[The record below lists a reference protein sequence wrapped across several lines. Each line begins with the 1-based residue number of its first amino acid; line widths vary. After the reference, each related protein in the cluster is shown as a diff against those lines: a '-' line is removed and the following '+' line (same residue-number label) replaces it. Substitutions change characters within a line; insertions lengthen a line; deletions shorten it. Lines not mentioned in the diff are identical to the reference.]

1 MTGFQADRSIRNLFL
16 RHPHYPFITGLFNKG
31 PQPDGR
37 SIRRQHPAPVSA
49 LITVGAALFIA
60 VFVCTAG
67 ACAVRADKSSDAEK
81 TQSAPPVTE
90 SGQGQNLYTENE
102 WGFVEGSMDV
112 SRGIP
117 EDAIGRLER
126 IREKGSLVV
135 GTEPYF
141 PPQEFIDP
149 TKTGQEQYVGADI
162 ELAKLIAERM
172 EVELEIKPM
181 DFSELL
187 TAAAEGTV
195 DLAISGLAFTPG
207 RAASME
213 LSKGYHFT
221 TADAATGILIRSSDR
236 LLIRSVEDL
245 ADKNIVAQ
253 GGSLQEMQMAENV
266 SLYHQFRR
274 LSSMQDVYNAL
285 MDGTADAGAADIE
298 TALQFIDSNP
308 SCGLMLLEGVS
319 YHQEEQY
326 QGDRVAGPKDD
337 LQLMYFVNGV
347 IDEVL
352 DSGIYSTWFAD
363 YSDYARKLNLE

>member
-16 RHPHYPFITGLFNKG
+16 HHLHDPYITDIFHKG

-37 SIRRQHPAPVSA
+37 CIRRQHPALVSA
-49 LITVGAALFIA
+49 LITVGAALLISA
-60 VFVCTAG
+60 LICAAG
-67 ACAVRADKSSDAEK
+67 TGTLCADEGSDAEK
-81 TQSAPPVTE
+81 AQSDRLIMEYGP
-90 SGQGQNLYTENE
+90 GQGTYTENE

-112 SRGIP
+112 SHGIP

-172 EVELEIKPM
+172 EVELEIKSM

-352 DSGIYSTWFAD
+352 DSDMYSTWFAD

>member
-16 RHPHYPFITGLFNKG
+16 RHLHHPFITGLFHKG

-37 SIRRQHPAPVSA
+37 CIRRQHPDPVSA

-102 WGFVEGSMDV
+102 WGFAEGSMDV

-149 TKTGQEQYVGADI
+149 TKTGQEQYIGADI

-172 EVELEIKPM
+172 GVELEIRPM

-308 SCGLMLLEGVS
+308 SCGLMLL
-319 YHQEEQY
+319 
-326 QGDRVAGPKDD
+326 KDD

-352 DSGIYSTWFAD
+352 DSDMYSTWFAD

>member
-49 LITVGAALFIA
+49 LMTVGAALFISM
-60 VFVCTAG
+60 FICTAG
-67 ACAVRADKSSDAEK
+67 AGAVLAGENSDAER
-81 TQSAPPVTE
+81 TQSAPPVT
-90 SGQGQNLYTENE
+90 NMYTENE

-112 SRGIP
+112 SHGIP

-126 IREKGSLVV
+126 IREKGRLVV

-172 EVELEIKPM
+172 GVELEIKPM

-213 LSKGYHFT
+213 LSKGYHYT
-221 TADAATGILIRSSDR
+221 TADAATGILIRKVDR
-236 LLIRSVEDL
+236 HLIRGVENL

-308 SCGLMLLEGVS
+308 SCGLMLLEGIS

-352 DSGIYSTWFAD
+352 DSGMYSTWFAD